1 MRVSSLQRRCL
12 VLHSTLTTA
21 ADGPRYVSVHCIFCY
36 VIRLLVVVSVLI
48 VCYHSW
54 FGEQEDAA
62 PEIADMI
69 ADFVKSLPAS
79 VRHQVDH
86 ATLFDMARDSGSPR
100 SRQSQEERG
109 GSLGHHHS
117 LEHELGYMEG
127 MGQAAGVG
135 HGGWV
140 I

>member
-1 MRVSSLQRRCL
+1 M
-12 VLHSTLTTA
+12 A

-36 VIRLLVVVSVLI
+36 VIRLLVVVSVELAERSI
-48 VCYHSW
+48 QIYLCAITHATLVCC
-54 FGEQEDAA
+54 GQEDAA

-79 VRHQVDH
+79 VRHHVDH
-86 ATLFDMARDSGSPR
+86 VTLFDMAKDSGSPR

-117 LEHELGYMEG
+117 HEHELGYMEG
-127 MGQAAGVG
+127 LGQAAGVG

-140 I
+140 L